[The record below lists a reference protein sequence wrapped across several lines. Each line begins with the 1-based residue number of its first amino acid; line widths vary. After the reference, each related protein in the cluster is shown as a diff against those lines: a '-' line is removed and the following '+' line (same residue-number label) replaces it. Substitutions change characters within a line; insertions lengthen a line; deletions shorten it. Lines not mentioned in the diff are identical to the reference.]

1 LKNLRKEFLLFKK
14 LRQKLYKNG
23 ETTMYE
29 ILTKK
34 ELAKNIYLIEI
45 LAEDV
50 AKKAKPGQ
58 FIILRL
64 DDKGERIPLTIAGIN
79 LEKGTVATAFH
90 TVGRTTKKLA
100 KFDIGDSITD
110 LSGPLGNPAELHK
123 FGNVLLVGG
132 GVWCAPL
139 YYIAT
144 ALNRN
149 NNRIVIV
156 AAGRTE
162 NDLVYEKELR
172 SISSEFFVA
181 TDDGSK
187 GYEGLDFLEDILKTQ
202 KFDRVIVMGSVS
214 TLKKVVD
221 LTRPIGLKTMVTLA
235 SLMVDGTGM
244 CGACRVS
251 VGGETKFTCMD
262 GPEFDGHEVDFDE
275 LVKRQRVYLPE
286 ERMASMIYDKLGGG
300 EKIG

>member
-1 LKNLRKEFLLFKK
+1 
-14 LRQKLYKNG
+14 
-23 ETTMYE
+23 MYE

-45 LAEDV
+45 VAADV
-50 AKKAKPGQ
+50 AKKSNPGQ
-58 FIILRL
+58 FVILRL
-64 DDKGERIPLTIAGIN
+64 DDKGERIPLTIAGVN

-90 TVGRTTKKLA
+90 AVGRTTKKLA
-100 KFDIGDSITD
+100 KFNKGDLITD
-110 LSGPLGNPAELHK
+110 LSGPLGNPAEIGN

-139 YYIAT
+139 HYVAT
-144 ALNRN
+144 ALRRN
-149 NNRIVIV
+149 NNRLVIV

-162 NDLVYEKELR
+162 NDLVYENELKA
-172 SISSEFFVA
+172 ISDEYCVA

-187 GYEGLDFLEDILKTQ
+187 GYEGLDFLEEILKTQ
-202 KFDRVIVMGSVS
+202 KFNHAIVMGPVS
-214 TLKKVVD
+214 TLKKMVD

-244 CGACRVS
+244 CGACRVT

-262 GPEFDGHEVDFDE
+262 GPEFDGHEVDFEE

-286 ERMASMIYDKLGGG
+286 ERMASMIYDKLDGGVKLG
-300 EKIG
+300 